1 MTQAFPRRLSIVIL
15 NWRDTGHPEGGG
27 SERYIETVAAGLAA
41 AGHRVTL
48 FCAWYE
54 GAVAE
59 ETRDGIRIVRAGGK
73 LTVYAQAL
81 RALAA
86 GRLGRPDVIVDV
98 QNGLPFWSRL
108 VARVPVV
115 VLVHHVHREQ
125 WRVIYGRTLASLGW
139 WLESKLAPRMYRD
152 SRYVTVSEVTRAE
165 LAVLG
170 VNRQRCTVIHNGT
183 APPLRTTSGRESTPR
198 ICVLGRLVPHKRVEH
213 VLEAAKRLHER
224 WPKLRVAIVGDGW
237 WSGQLRAHARRLGLD
252 DVVEFCGHVDE
263 QRKHEELARAWVL
276 AAPSIKEGWGLVVV
290 EAATHEV
297 PTVGYRLAGG
307 LAESVVDGT
316 TGILAE
322 DFDGFVAALAA
333 LLGDR
338 DARERMGRAAAAHAR
353 RFHWHTTVEAW
364 ETLLMESATAR
375 R

>member
-1 MTQAFPRRLSIVIL
+1 MTQALPRRLSIVIL

-41 AGHRVTL
+41 ASHRVTL

-86 GRLGRPDVIVDV
+86 GRLGRPDVVVDV

-108 VARVPVV
+108 VARAPVV

-139 WLESKLAPRMYRD
+139 WLESKLAPRIYRD

-170 VNRQRCTVIHNGT
+170 VSRRRCTVIHNGT
-183 APPLRTTSGRESTPR
+183 APPPRTTSGRETTPR

-237 WSGQLRAHARRLGLD
+237 WAGELRAHARRLELD

-263 QRKHEELARAWVL
+263 QRKHEELARAWLL

-297 PTVGYRLAGG
+297 PTVGYRHAGG

-316 TGILAE
+316 TGVLAE
-322 DFDGFVAALAA
+322 DFDGFVAALAT
-333 LLGDR
+333 LLDDR
-338 DARERMGRAAAAHAR
+338 EVRERMGRAAAAYAC
-353 RFHWHTTVEAW
+353 RFHWDTTIEAW